1 MEIGTKIA
9 RRQNHH
15 KGDTPRMTDLRD
27 SNGFLIVPKNMTYW
41 GYNIRS
47 VTFDDKTVYDVYLGH
62 VYRETFNSVADAK
75 RYIEQPKF

>member
-1 MEIGTKIA
+1 MEIGINLA
-9 RRQNHH
+9 ARQNHL
-15 KGDTPRMTDLRD
+15 GERQMTDLRD

-47 VTFDDKTVYDVYLGH
+47 VDWDDKTVYDVYLGH
-62 VYRETFNSVADAK
+62 VYRETFNSIADAK

>member
-1 MEIGTKIA
+1 MEISIKVA
-9 RRQNHH
+9 RRQNHL
-15 KGDTPRMTDLRD
+15 GERQMTDLRD